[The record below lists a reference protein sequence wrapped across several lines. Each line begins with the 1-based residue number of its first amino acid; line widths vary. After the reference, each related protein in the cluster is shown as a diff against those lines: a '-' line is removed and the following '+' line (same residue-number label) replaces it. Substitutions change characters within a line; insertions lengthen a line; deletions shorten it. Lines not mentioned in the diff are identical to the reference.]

1 VLGYLIIDFGG
12 ERFRNS
18 EYNKHFSE
26 LAHTD
31 VAQQLLGAKWG
42 EARRVPALVTE
53 IREGMARNFSV
64 FDLIKD
70 REFCFLFFKEIG
82 EAIG

>member
-1 VLGYLIIDFGG
+1 V
-12 ERFRNS
+12 
-18 EYNKHFSE
+18 
-26 LAHTD
+26 
-31 VAQQLLGAKWG
+31 G

-70 REFCFLFFKEIG
+70 REFCFLLFLRR
-82 EAIG
+82 